1 MPPEA
6 AATLTDEQLERNFAD
21 IAPPLTADY
30 ALLEAHK
37 CLFCYDAPCT
47 IACPT
52 HIDVPA
58 FIKKIATGNL
68 RGSARV
74 ILDANPF
81 GHSCARACPVE
92 VLCEG
97 ACVLNAR
104 DEQPIKIALLQR
116 HATDYALERKLQ
128 LFHAGAPN
136 GKTVAIVGAGPA
148 GLSCARDLRRW
159 GYAVTVFE
167 AKPQPGGLNTYGIA
181 EYKMTPRRRPRRGAG
196 HSRPGRRAQDRNHHR
211 ARRCRSTRCS
221 NNYDAVFVGIGL
233 GLTKSLGIPGE
244 DLPGV
249 VDALTFIEHLKTHPY
264 RETRVGRR
272 VTVIGAGNT
281 AIDAVTQAKRLG
293 AERSTIVY
301 RRGEADMPCFR
312 YEYELAKVD
321 GCGFRFHCRP
331 TRILGSERVLGLE
344 VETSHGTETIDCDM
358 VITALGQ
365 TARDEF
371 RVPTDHPKV
380 FVGGDYASG
389 GAEIVNAAA
398 EGKQAAA
405 AIHRKSERIPW
416 LICARISRG
425 SRAPTPSGSP
435 PGRPTNTYGQV
446 ARAFDCGLGRRGVED
461 RGRADHQRVLPL
473 RVGGPRATRMM
484 GFNNIEL
491 ITDRPIEDNLKEI
504 ARCQAAIT
512 PATPSSRR

>member
-6 AATLTDEQLERNFAD
+6 AATLSDAQLERNFAD

-30 ALLEAHK
+30 AVLEAHK

-116 HATDYALERKLQ
+116 HATDYVLERKIQ
-128 LFHAGAPN
+128 LFQAGASN
-136 GKTVAIVGAGPA
+136 GKNVAIVGAGPA

-167 AKPQPGGLNTYGIA
+167 SKPQPGGLNTYGIA
-181 EYKMTPRRRPRRGAG
+181 EYKMTPTVALAEVQDILDLGVELKTG
-196 HSRPGRRAQDRNHHR
+196 VTVGRDLPFERLLAD
-211 ARRCRSTRCS
+211 
-221 NNYDAVFVGIGL
+221 YDAVFVGIGL

-272 VTVIGAGNT
+272 VAVIGAGNT

-301 RRGEADMPCFR
+301 RRGEADMPCFL

-321 GCGFRFHCRP
+321 GCQFRFDSKP
-331 TRILGSERVLGLE
+331 TRILGSSRVEGLE
-344 VETSHGTETIDCDM
+344 VETPHGLEVIDCDM

-371 RVPTDHPKV
+371 TVPAGHPKV
-380 FVGGDYASG
+380 LVGGDYASG

-405 AIHRKSERIPW
+405 TIHER
-416 LICARISRG
+416 LSR
-425 SRAPTPSGSP
+425 S
-435 PGRPTNTYGQV
+435 
-446 ARAFDCGLGRRGVED
+446 
-461 RGRADHQRVLPL
+461 
-473 RVGGPRATRMM
+473 
-484 GFNNIEL
+484 
-491 ITDRPIEDNLKEI
+491 
-504 ARCQAAIT
+504 
-512 PATPSSRR
+512 

>member
-1 MPPEA
+1 MPPETVA
-6 AATLTDEQLERNFAD
+6 ALSDDQLERNFAD

-104 DEQPIKIALLQR
+104 DEQPIQIALLQR
-116 HATDYALERKLQ
+116 HATDYVLERKIR
-128 LFHAGAPN
+128 LFQAGAPN
-136 GKTVAIVGAGPA
+136 GKKVAIVGAGPA

-181 EYKMTPRRRPRRGAG
+181 EYKMTPTVALAEVQDILDLGVELKTG
-196 HSRPGRRAQDRNHHR
+196 VTVGRDLPFERLLAD
-211 ARRCRSTRCS
+211 
-221 NNYDAVFVGIGL
+221 YDAVFVGIGL

-293 AERSTIVY
+293 AELAMIVY
-301 RRGEADMPCFR
+301 RRGPDDMPCFR
-312 YEYELAKVD
+312 YEHELAKVD
-321 GCGFRFHCRP
+321 GCQFRFHSKP
-331 TRILGSERVLGLE
+331 THILGNGRVEGLE
-344 VETSHGTETIDCDM
+344 VETPQGLEVIPCDM

-371 RVPTDHPKV
+371 AVPSDHPKV

-405 AIHRKSERIPW
+405 AIHKMLSHD
-416 LICARISRG
+416 STG
-425 SRAPTPSGSP
+425 
-435 PGRPTNTYGQV
+435 
-446 ARAFDCGLGRRGVED
+446 
-461 RGRADHQRVLPL
+461 
-473 RVGGPRATRMM
+473 
-484 GFNNIEL
+484 
-491 ITDRPIEDNLKEI
+491 
-504 ARCQAAIT
+504 
-512 PATPSSRR
+512 